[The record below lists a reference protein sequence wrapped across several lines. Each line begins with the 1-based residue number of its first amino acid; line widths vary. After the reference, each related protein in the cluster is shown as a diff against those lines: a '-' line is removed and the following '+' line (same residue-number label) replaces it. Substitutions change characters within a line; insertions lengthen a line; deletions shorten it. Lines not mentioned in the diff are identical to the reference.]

1 MNRPDFDFN
10 STDIIGKSEAQ
21 ATLSTVTK
29 QTDCGERVLTM
40 SQRKCFRDA
49 AHNATPPPL
58 PPITTH
64 SRSRAQLK
72 SSNCTVAERE
82 TGAQCPPTPSPVRIS
97 NTDLTRSAGLSPSS
111 PHHTSPCH
119 ITTPHSRPRLSL
131 PSAVPSP
138 VTRTADHTNRYPTRI
153 RKPVEKLN
161 L

>member
-1 MNRPDFDFN
+1 MVKL
-10 STDIIGKSEAQ
+10 IGLHS
-21 ATLSTVTK
+21 SIV
-29 QTDCGERVLTM
+29 DSD
-40 SQRKCFRDA
+40 SQI
-49 AHNATPPPL
+49 PP
-58 PPITTH
+58 
-64 SRSRAQLK
+64 SQDR
-72 SSNCTVAERE
+72 TVAERE

-97 NTDLTRSAGLSPSS
+97 NTDLTRSAGLSSSS

-119 ITTPHSRPRLSL
+119 ITIPHSRPLISL